1 MNHKMNSMSEE
12 HIKNALS
19 YEKED
24 KLHFAIR
31 ELQMAIDLE
40 PDNAIAYCHLGRVC
54 EKKGKLEIS
63 IQMYK
68 NAIDLKPEYIE
79 AYVHLC
85 IVYLKLKQYAD
96 ALKNF
101 KMAEK
106 FDIAGSYSHYY
117 DLANKEQYEEIIKSY
132 ILE

>member
-1 MNHKMNSMSEE
+1 MSEE

-40 PDNAIAYCHLGRVC
+40 PNNAIAYCNLARVC
-54 EKKGKLEIS
+54 EKKGQLVFS
-63 IQMYK
+63 IEMYK
-68 NAIDLKPEYIE
+68 RAIDLMPESAEGYF
-79 AYVHLC
+79 HLAL
-85 IVYLKLKQYAD
+85 VYLKLKQYDD

-101 KMAEK
+101 KMTKK
-106 FDIAGSYSHYY
+106 FDTDGLYSHYY

-132 ILE
+132 VLE